1 MLGEELRVISPY
13 VSALSYFLA
22 STVVILLVTFVF
34 NLMTK
39 YAIWREIHQGNVAVA
54 LSTGGLVLGVANIM
68 HFAIRT
74 NDSLEETLAWGGFGA
89 LLLLIV
95 YQAFEVLTPKLPV
108 SEEIGKGN
116 IAVGLI
122 AMVYSIAF
130 SFVIGASIS

>member
-1 MLGEELRVISPY
+1 M
-13 VSALSYFLA
+13 
-22 STVVILLVTFVF
+22 VILLVTFVF

-39 YAIWREIHQGNVAVA
+39 YSVWKEIHDGNVAVA
-54 LSTGGLVLGVANIM
+54 LSTGGLVLGVANVM

-74 NDSLEETLAWGGFGA
+74 NDNLPDTLTWGGFGA

-95 YQAFEVLTPKLPV
+95 YQAFELLTPKLPV

-116 IAVGLI
+116 VAVGLI
-122 AMVYSIAF
+122 ALVYSIAF